1 MVLVGDHRLFT
12 VITNN
17 EILYQAV
24 LQQSFINPF
33 IENVLNE
40 DGMEMNEIWKF
51 VNNYMSSRYGK
62 FIIEFQDNEIFGI
75 YSELLQIVY
84 QSYYEKWGVT
94 RSLIVMRPSIKLL
107 EYNIS
112 DVVMVNT
119 KHNKVMLELNGE
131 PEKINQRWRISQ
143 FQSNYIDYNFCKIFE
158 HWRRWIIFIQK
169 FKYQKLK
176 YLTISPAFTNDIA
189 EVTRQVLSDLFLQL
203 YILWKN
209 KIIANNYVKNDNDPH
224 IQIIEDIMI
233 DIIEDTDL
241 LMSYFDYYRL
251 DTWINNARSYG
262 DNDINEEMYLE
273 LNARNLITRWGPN
286 GEITEYASREWNG
299 LMNNYYKQRWMIFFQ
314 GEGWKKIQQ
323 FEIDWQYQQIDELE
337 LDNNWKENGYDF
349 TAFYSTLNDI
359 YDKYRVFIDCKQQI
373 FQSKSENKKR
383 KTSKQKKKKKAS

>member
-1 MVLVGDHRLFT
+1 M
-12 VITNN
+12 
-17 EILYQAV
+17 
-24 LQQSFINPF
+24 
-33 IENVLNE
+33 
-40 DGMEMNEIWKF
+40 
-51 VNNYMSSRYGK
+51 
-62 FIIEFQDNEIFGI
+62 
-75 YSELLQIVY
+75 
-84 QSYYEKWGVT
+84 
-94 RSLIVMRPSIKLL
+94 
-107 EYNIS
+107 
-112 DVVMVNT
+112 
-119 KHNKVMLELNGE
+119 
-131 PEKINQRWRISQ
+131 
-143 FQSNYIDYNFCKIFE
+143 
-158 HWRRWIIFIQK
+158 
-169 FKYQKLK
+169 
-176 YLTISPAFTNDIA
+176 SPAFTNDIA

-299 LMNNYYKQRWMIFFQ
+299 LMNNYYKQRWMIFFK

-323 FEIDWQYQQIDELE
+323 FEVDWQYQQIDDLE
-337 LDNNWKENGYDF
+337 LDNNWKQNGYDF

-359 YDKYRVFIDCKQQI
+359 YEKYRVFIDCKQPI
-373 FQSKSENKKR
+373 IQSKSENKKR
-383 KTSKQKKKKKAS
+383 KTSKQKKKKKVS

>member
-158 HWRRWIIFIQK
+158 HWK
-169 FKYQKLK
+169 
-176 YLTISPAFTNDIA
+176 
-189 EVTRQVLSDLFLQL
+189 
-203 YILWKN
+203 
-209 KIIANNYVKNDNDPH
+209 
-224 IQIIEDIMI
+224 
-233 DIIEDTDL
+233 
-241 LMSYFDYYRL
+241 
-251 DTWINNARSYG
+251 
-262 DNDINEEMYLE
+262 
-273 LNARNLITRWGPN
+273 
-286 GEITEYASREWNG
+286 
-299 LMNNYYKQRWMIFFQ
+299 
-314 GEGWKKIQQ
+314 
-323 FEIDWQYQQIDELE
+323 
-337 LDNNWKENGYDF
+337 
-349 TAFYSTLNDI
+349 
-359 YDKYRVFIDCKQQI
+359 
-373 FQSKSENKKR
+373 
-383 KTSKQKKKKKAS
+383 

>member
-158 HWRRWIIFIQK
+158 HWKRWIIFIQK

-176 YLTISPAFTNDIA
+176 YLTMSPAFTNDIA

-209 KIIANNYVKNDNDPH
+209 KIIANNYVKNDNDPQ

-299 LMNNYYKQRWMIFFQ
+299 LMNNYYKQRWMIFFK

-323 FEIDWQYQQIDELE
+323 FEVDWQYQQIDELE
-337 LDNNWKENGYDF
+337 LDNNWKQNGYDF

-359 YDKYRVFIDCKQQI
+359 YEKYRVFIDCKQPI
-373 FQSKSENKKR
+373 IQSKSENKKR
-383 KTSKQKKKKKAS
+383 KTSKQKKKKKVS